1 MARVPGATL
10 ADDRP
15 LSRRPQ
21 MTDTPDDA
29 ASRPPTR
36 WETVQ
41 PWISLACRL
50 GLAAVLITAAVTKFP
65 PALSV
70 QAVEAYDLF
79 PHEIAR
85 LIGYTLPLFELALAL
100 LLLAGLAT
108 RYVGAVSAILMVV
121 FIAGILSAMARGLNI
136 DCGCFGGGGQV
147 EPGETTYGLS
157 IARDIVFAAL
167 GAFIAIWPRSPF
179 ALDRTLGLYK

>member
-1 MARVPGATL
+1 
-10 ADDRP
+10 
-15 LSRRPQ
+15 
-21 MTDTPDDA
+21 MTDTTNDDA
-29 ASRPPTR
+29 PTPQQPTR

-41 PWISLACRL
+41 PWITLACRV

-79 PHEIAR
+79 PAEVAE

-100 LLLAGLAT
+100 LLLIGLAT
-108 RYVGAVSAILMVV
+108 RYVGAASALLMVV
-121 FIAGILSAMARGLNI
+121 FIAGIVSAMARGLSI

-147 EPGETTYGLS
+147 DPGETSYGIS
-157 IARDIVFAAL
+157 IARDIAFAAL
-167 GAFIAIWPRSPF
+167 GAFAAIWPRSPF
-179 ALDRTLGLYK
+179 ALDRALGLFR

>member
-1 MARVPGATL
+1 
-10 ADDRP
+10 
-15 LSRRPQ
+15 
-21 MTDTPDDA
+21 MTDTNDGASA
-29 ASRPPTR
+29 ALDPAPTR

-41 PWISLACRL
+41 PWITLACRV

-79 PHEIAR
+79 PTEVAQ

-108 RYVGAVSAILMVV
+108 RFVGAAGALLMVV
-121 FIAGILSAMARGLNI
+121 FIAGIASAMARGLNI

-157 IARDIVFAAL
+157 ISRDIAFAAM
-167 GAFIAIWPRSPF
+167 GAFIAVWPRSPF
-179 ALDRTLGLYK
+179 ALDRVLGLFR

>member
-1 MARVPGATL
+1 
-10 ADDRP
+10 
-15 LSRRPQ
+15 
-21 MTDTPDDA
+21 MTDTRDDTTA
-29 ASRPPTR
+29 TRQPTR
-36 WETVQ
+36 WEAVQ
-41 PWISLACRL
+41 PWLTLACRI

-79 PHEIAR
+79 PTDVAR

-100 LLLAGLAT
+100 LLLVGLAT
-108 RYVGAVSAILMVV
+108 RYVGAVSALLMVV

-147 EPGETTYGLS
+147 EPGETTYGIS
-157 IARDIVFAAL
+157 IARDIAFFAM
-167 GAFIAIWPRSPF
+167 GAFIAVWPRSPF
-179 ALDRTLGLYK
+179 ALDRVLGLFR

>member
-1 MARVPGATL
+1 
-10 ADDRP
+10 
-15 LSRRPQ
+15 
-21 MTDTPDDA
+21 MTDTPDA
-29 ASRPPTR
+29 TRQTTTR

-79 PHEIAR
+79 PTDIAR
-85 LIGYTLPLFELALAL
+85 LIGYTLPLFEIALAL
-100 LLLAGLAT
+100 LLLLGLAT
-108 RYVGAVSAILMVV
+108 RYSGAVGAILMVV
-121 FIAGILSAMARGLNI
+121 FIAGIISAMARGLSI

-147 EPGETTYGLS
+147 DPEETKYGVS
-157 IARDIVFAAL
+157 IARDIAFGAM
-167 GAFIAIWPRSPF
+167 GAFLAIWPRSPF
-179 ALDRTLGLYK
+179 ALDRVLGLYR